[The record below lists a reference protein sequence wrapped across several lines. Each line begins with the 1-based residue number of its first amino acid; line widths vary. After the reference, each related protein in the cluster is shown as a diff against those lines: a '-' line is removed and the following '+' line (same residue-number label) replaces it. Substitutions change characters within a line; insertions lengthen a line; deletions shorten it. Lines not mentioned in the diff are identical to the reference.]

1 MNSSPQTTTNWDN
14 WDEHV
19 CVYINNIYIYY
30 VLAIM
35 YYIVYNINDKT
46 DESLAAAV
54 ALSHHDEDA
63 REN

>member
-1 MNSSPQTTTNWDN
+1 M
-14 WDEHV
+14 

-63 REN
+63 RENTRC